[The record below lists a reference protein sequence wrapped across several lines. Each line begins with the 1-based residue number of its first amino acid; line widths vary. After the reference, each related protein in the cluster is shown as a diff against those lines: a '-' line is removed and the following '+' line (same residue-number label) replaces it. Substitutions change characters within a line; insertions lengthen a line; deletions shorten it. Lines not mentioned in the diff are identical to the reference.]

1 MSGRPFEPVAD
12 RARWEIVYDH
22 LAGLDIGDI
31 VTYDELFDALD
42 VRRRE
47 QVRTPVRKA
56 AEKWGRERHRA
67 LVPVP
72 TVGYKVASIGE
83 HELLVRG
90 QHRRSKRA
98 LSRGRTYAE
107 IADRSLMTPQDRE
120 RFDGM
125 ERTIARQE
133 DMIRRLDIKQQRTD
147 RAIAESRQ
155 QQVATAER
163 LQAVEDA
170 LRRHGIDG
178 TPEGT

>member
-1 MSGRPFEPVAD
+1 MSGRRFEPVAD
-12 RARWEIVYDH
+12 RARWEVVYDL

-31 VTYDELFDALD
+31 LTYEELTEALD
-42 VRRRE
+42 VHRRDL
-47 QVRTPVRKA
+47 VRSPLYKA
-56 AEKWGRERHRA
+56 AQKWGAERKRA

-72 TVGYKVASIGE
+72 NIGYRVASISE

-98 LSRGRTYAE
+98 LHRGRTYAE
-107 IADRSLMTPQDRE
+107 NADRSLMTPQDRE

-147 RAIAESRQ
+147 KAIAESRQ
-155 QQVATAER
+155 QQVATDER
-163 LQAVEDA
+163 LKAVEDA
-170 LRRHGIDG
+170 LKRHGIKPDSPDG
-178 TPEGT
+178 